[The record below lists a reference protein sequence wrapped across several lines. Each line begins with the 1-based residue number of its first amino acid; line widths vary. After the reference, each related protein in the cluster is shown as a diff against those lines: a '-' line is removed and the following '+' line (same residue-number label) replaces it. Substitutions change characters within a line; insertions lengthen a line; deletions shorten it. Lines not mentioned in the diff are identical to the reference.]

1 MSDQK
6 SLALKI
12 INILHQNNYE
22 AYLAGGCVR
31 DQLLGKEPKD
41 YDIAT
46 NALPDSIENLF
57 SKTTA
62 IGKSFGTIVVIENN
76 HSIEVTTFRSEGT
89 YHDGR
94 HPEKVTFS
102 SAKEDASRRDFTING
117 LFYDPIKN
125 NVIDH
130 VNGKL
135 DLKNNLV
142 KAIGDPNDRFKED
155 HLRMMRAIRFAHTLD
170 FKIEDKTKYAIQEN
184 AHLISKISIERIEN
198 ELSRILVES
207 KHPGDALQTL
217 YDVGLL
223 KHILPEVVELIGVK
237 QPPDHHPEGDVFTHV
252 KLMLN
257 HTSSSKI
264 LETFSLRELC
274 YVVLFHDISKPEKY
288 IEELQDDGTVRIRF
302 LGHEKRGAEVT
313 KSILQRLKLSNQETK
328 KIVSVIAD
336 HMKPFQS
343 KEMRLSSLRKMMG
356 SSYFD
361 LLLELHRLDG
371 LGSKGILPSYT
382 FLKEKLNEFGNILP
396 KPLISG
402 DNLLALGIKSGPN
415 ISKIIDKAYDR
426 QLEDN
431 ITKDVL
437 LCWIKEEFG
446 AEGGT

>member
-12 INILHQNNYE
+12 IYTLHENGYE

-31 DQLLGKEPKD
+31 DQLLEKEPKD

-62 IGKSFGTIVVIENN
+62 IGKSFGTIVVIEHNE
-76 HSIEVTTFRSEGT
+76 SIEVTTFRSEGT

-125 NVIDH
+125 NIIDH
-130 VNGKL
+130 VNGKV

-207 KHPGDALQTL
+207 KRPGDALQTL

-223 KHILPEVVELIGVK
+223 KHILPEVVELIGIK
-237 QPPDHHPEGDVFTHV
+237 QPPNHHPEGDVFTHV

-264 LETFSLRELC
+264 LETFFLRELC

-313 KSILQRLKLSNQETK
+313 KSILQRLKLSNQDTK

-343 KEMRLSSLRKMMG
+343 KDMKLSTLRKMMG

-382 FLKEKLNEFGNILP
+382 FLKEKLNEFENILP
-396 KPLISG
+396 RPLISG
-402 DNLLALGIKSGPN
+402 DDLSTLGIENGIKMG
-415 ISKIIDKAYDR
+415 KIIEQTYDK
-426 QLEDN
+426 QLEEN
-431 ITKDVL
+431 LSKQEL
-437 LCWIKEEFG
+437 LDWMKEKFG
-446 AEGGT
+446 AESGT